1 MLLYQKIEFIL
12 LHLDFVDSHFDELT
26 PISRRMYATGLAKE
40 LNQLVSELREI
51 DEQIESS
58 LDYEDAYLDASIF
71 ENGIKFSKLCN
82 ESLYREDIGNDS
94 EINKMIDIFPLN
106 KENYSFTSDNAE
118 KFKTAMRYLCNDAN
132 LSSRDYVYA
141 IYNGLTSLASLLI
154 SISHKKSKI
163 KDNQYEEFWYAL
175 TSRDDDYF
183 PELSYNDYEKWKE
196 EHDYQDIQVLKDK
209 RTQEIFKILNSGI
222 FNYDIKPVKRDIN
235 NSLINISE
243 EALEEGTA
251 LPENLATECARF
263 SRYVTFK
270 NNILCINYTKLGKYV
285 YKHFREI
292 EDKQIDRLIYF
303 DYLLMLIHNDM
314 AECNPNL
321 KKYLKFYDD
330 DKLEETFNKALQ
342 IIKCCNSLLK
352 EEVQD
357 DFLKSY
363 LHDAFYGDNQLKV
376 RNDLQGQS
384 KYTVICYMLGMIKST
399 RKVFRIDV
407 TSADIAKELA
417 TVIKKPKEDSLKRYI
432 DKGASDLQSKLSKW
446 TVQYITEKLG
456 SKSERLFM
464 DIANK

>member
-12 LHLDFVDSHFDELT
+12 LHLNFVDSHFDELT

-40 LNQLVSELREI
+40 LNQLVSKLREI
-51 DEQIESS
+51 DENLETS
-58 LDYEDAYLDASIF
+58 LDFEDAYLDTSVLG
-71 ENGIKFSKLCN
+71 ERIKFGKLCN
-82 ESLYREDIGNDS
+82 ESLYREDISNDF

-141 IYNGLTSLASLLI
+141 IDRGLADLASLLI
-154 SISHKKSKI
+154 SISRKKSKI
-163 KDNQYEEFWYAL
+163 KDSQYEEFWYAL
-175 TSRDDDYF
+175 LYRDDDFF
-183 PELSYNDYEKWKE
+183 PERSLNDYEVWKE
-196 EHDYQDIQVLKDK
+196 EHDYRDIQVLKDK
-209 RTQEIFKILNSGI
+209 RTQEILKLLNSGV
-222 FNYDIKPVKRDIN
+222 FNYDTMPVRRDIN
-235 NSLINISE
+235 NSIITISE
-243 EALEEGTA
+243 DALEEGTA

-270 NNILCINYTKLGKYV
+270 DDILCIDYAKLGKYV

-292 EDKQIDRLIYF
+292 NDTQADCLVYF
-303 DYLLMLIHNDM
+303 EYFLMWIHNDM
-314 AECNPNL
+314 AECNPKL
-321 KKYLKFYDD
+321 KKYLKFYEDEE
-330 DKLEETFNKALQ
+330 LEEILNSASK
-342 IIKCCNSLLK
+342 IIESCKELLK

-384 KYTVICYMLGMIKST
+384 KYTVICCMLGMIKST

-417 TVIKKPKEDSLKRYI
+417 TEIKKPKEDSLKRYI